1 MSASEVDQPRLSR
14 TAPWASSLPNPMAA
28 RTCEG
33 WTLPDEQAEPE
44 DTAIPPRSKPITA
57 VSAFSPGTVNR
68 VVLGSRGT
76 PSENTIIP
84 GVCFEAL
91 LKAVPQALQPGCI
104 AFQGG
109 HGGPHGSAE
118 RRDARDILGAGPA
131 AQLLTTATQQRLQ
144 PLHVLGQNQRTD
156 ALGAADLVRR
166 KRDQIGLHRFDI
178 KRYFSQRLD
187 RVDVQQPACFMH
199 DVSDFADRLK
209 RAGLVIGQ
217 HDRDKRRRPNGKQAS
232 ADGRCRSGRIR

>member
-14 TAPWASSLPNPMAA
+14 TAPWASSLPTPMAA

-33 WTLPDEQAEPE
+33 WTLPDEQADPE

-57 VSAFSPGTVNR
+57 VSALSPGTVNR
-68 VVLGSRGT
+68 VVLGRRGT
-76 PSENTIIP
+76 SSENTIMSRS
-84 GVCFEAL
+84 L
-91 LKAVPQALQPGCI
+91 LQAGLKTVSQAPQPGCI

-118 RRDARDILGAGPA
+118 CRDPCDVLGAGPA

-166 KRDQIGLHRFDI
+166 KRDQIGLHRLDI
-178 KRYFSQRLD
+178 KRYFSQAPGLHRHAAARLLHA
-187 RVDVQQPACFMH
+187 RCQ
-199 DVSDFADRLK
+199 RL
-209 RAGLVIGQ
+209 
-217 HDRDKRRRPNGKQAS
+217 RRPVEA
-232 ADGRCRSGRIR
+232 RRSRYWPA